1 MPKVPNGKAKHSEEW
16 VSEADRRHQRDF
28 LAALNKP
35 LPVLPVPTEARI
47 PDTEE
52 TVEQITELYQN
63 FSALSSLIDPIEE
76 IILDI
81 HNALALTQSI
91 FYHSAISRFDQ
102 LIATAQRKICDGED
116 YTAEI
121 DNIQY
126 VSEYVEKYYW
136 ILEILTPFVVNQQSD
151 YPEHFIVTVI

>member
-1 MPKVPNGKAKHSEEW
+1 MTSTP
-16 VSEADRRHQRDF
+16 
-28 LAALNKP
+28 P
-35 LPVLPVPTEARI
+35 L
-47 PDTEE
+47 
-52 TVEQITELYQN
+52 
-63 FSALSSLIDPIEE
+63 
-76 IILDI
+76 
-81 HNALALTQSI
+81 QSI
-91 FYHSAISRFDQ
+91 INPSTRFDQ